1 MINSLLMLGEISNSN
16 KIAGI
21 DIAVIAAYLIG
32 IMLIGIWVGYRKN
45 ASSQQYFL
53 AGKSLGWFSIGAA
66 LFASNISTLHLV
78 GLAAAGNDSGMVIGN
93 FEWMAS
99 FCLIL
104 LGLVFAPFYFKSK
117 ISTLPEYLEK
127 RYSAQART
135 CLAVVAIFGALLI
148 HIGISLFAG
157 AQLFESF
164 LGVPI
169 IWSILI
175 ISGVTVVYTVLG
187 GLKAVVVTET
197 IQTFLLLGGAIL
209 IVVLGIQFLP
219 ECGIENYEQFKAKLK
234 PDQMNMV
241 QSIRDNNGH
250 LRGFSWLAVLLGYP
264 ILGIWYWCSDQT
276 IVQRVLGAKDLRA
289 AQNGPLFAGFLKI
302 LPVFLM
308 VFPGVIGYM
317 MFSSNQIN
325 IPLKAEVRDKAIPF
339 LMTNDAIQI
348 ADADDGKKLMKLG
361 TEEVLIKKD
370 DDKWVVA
377 DITDLADN
385 NGSSE
390 RVKMTHFP
398 EKFRKASVAA
408 LLDNQKYENED
419 NMLDYNKTLPVMIKK
434 LIPSGYGIV
443 GLLAAGM
450 LAALMSTIAA
460 ALNSC
465 STLISVDIVK
475 RFNPDTSDAKQ
486 VLIGRISAGVV
497 MVLAILWST
506 QGDQFGTIFEAINKI
521 PMIFA
526 PAVTTVFLMGIFWR
540 RGTNKAALATFAIG
554 CAMGVVYF
562 VMDMQSVGMA
572 ILDAPKEGFAGL
584 VTDPVQGLG
593 IPFMLAGPIL
603 FAVCMVI
610 YIAVS
615 LSTEKPDPKTIEDV
629 CWDHPLAAIT
639 QGKVTGIGDPRVITG
654 ILLAIMVVLYL
665 WLS

>member
-1 MINSLLMLGEISNSN
+1 MVDGIQIIGAIS
-16 KIAGI
+16 KLDTAIIIAYLAGI
-21 DIAVIAAYLIG
+21 TLIG
-32 IMLIGIWVGYRKN
+32 VWVGYRKH

-78 GLAAAGNDSGMVIGN
+78 GLAASGNEMGMVIGN

-99 FCLIL
+99 FCLIV

-127 RYSAQART
+127 RYSTHART

-157 AQLFESF
+157 AKLFESF
-164 LGVPI
+164 LGVPAIYSI
-169 IWSILI
+169 II
-175 ISGVTVVYTVLG
+175 ISVVTVIYTVLG

-197 IQTFLLLGGAIL
+197 IQTFLLIGGAVML
-209 IVVLGIQFLP
+209 VAFGIYHLNSD
-219 ECGIENYEQFKAKLK
+219 CDIHNYADFKEQIK
-234 PDQMNMV
+234 PDQMNMIH
-241 QSIRDNNGH
+241 SIKDAKGH
-250 LRGFSWLAVLLGYP
+250 LNPFSWLAILLGYP

-276 IVQRVLGAKDLRA
+276 IVQRVLGAKGLRD

-308 VFPGVIGYM
+308 VFPGVIGYL
-317 MFSSNQIN
+317 MFKNGTIT
-325 IPLKAEVRDKAIPF
+325 IPF
-339 LMTNDAIQI
+339 
-348 ADADDGKKLMKLG
+348 KEG
-361 TEEVLIKKD
+361 T
-370 DDKWVVA
+370 
-377 DITDLADN
+377 TD
-385 NGSSE
+385 
-390 RVKMTHFP
+390 
-398 EKFRKASVAA
+398 
-408 LLDNQKYENED
+408 
-419 NMLDYNKTLPVMIKK
+419 LDYNMTLPLMINR
-434 LIPSGYGIV
+434 LIPNGFK

-465 STLISVDIVK
+465 ATLISVDIVK
-475 RFNPDTSDAKQ
+475 RLKPDTSDSDQ
-486 VLIGRISAGVV
+486 VRIGRISAGIV

-526 PAVTTVFLMGIFWR
+526 PAVTTVFLMGVFWR

-554 CAMGVVYF
+554 CAAGLVYF
-562 VMDMQSVGMA
+562 VMDMPVVGKA
-572 ILDAPKEGFAGL
+572 LLESPHEKFAGL
-584 VTDPVQGLG
+584 VTDPVQGIG

-603 FAVCMVI
+603 FAMCMVV

-615 LSTEKPDPKTIEDV
+615 LSTTAPDPETLKDV

-639 QGKVTGIGDPRVITG
+639 QGKITGIGDPRVITG
-654 ILLAIMVVLYL
+654 ILLVVMIILYL
-665 WLS
+665 IFS

>member
-1 MINSLLMLGEISNSN
+1 MVDGIQIIGAIS
-16 KIAGI
+16 KLDTAIIIAYLAGI
-21 DIAVIAAYLIG
+21 TLIG
-32 IMLIGIWVGYRKN
+32 VWVGYRKH

-78 GLAAAGNDSGMVIGN
+78 GLAASGNEMGMVIGN

-99 FCLIL
+99 FCLIV

-127 RYSAQART
+127 RYSTQART

-157 AQLFESF
+157 AKLFESF
-164 LGVPI
+164 LGVPAIYSI
-169 IWSILI
+169 II
-175 ISGVTVVYTVLG
+175 ISVVTVIYTVLG

-197 IQTFLLLGGAIL
+197 IQTFLLIGGAVML
-209 IVVLGIQFLP
+209 VAFGIYHLNSD
-219 ECGIENYEQFKAKLK
+219 CGIHNYADFKEQIK
-234 PDQMNMV
+234 PDQMNMIH
-241 QSIRDNNGH
+241 SIKDAEGH
-250 LRGFSWLAVLLGYP
+250 LNPFSWLAILLGYP

-276 IVQRVLGAKDLRA
+276 IVQRVLGAKGLRD

-308 VFPGVIGYM
+308 VFPGVIGYL
-317 MFSSNQIN
+317 MFKNGTIT
-325 IPLKAEVRDKAIPF
+325 IPF
-339 LMTNDAIQI
+339 
-348 ADADDGKKLMKLG
+348 KEG
-361 TEEVLIKKD
+361 T
-370 DDKWVVA
+370 
-377 DITDLADN
+377 TD
-385 NGSSE
+385 
-390 RVKMTHFP
+390 
-398 EKFRKASVAA
+398 
-408 LLDNQKYENED
+408 
-419 NMLDYNKTLPVMIKK
+419 LDYNMTLPLMINK
-434 LIPSGYGIV
+434 LIPNGFK

-465 STLISVDIVK
+465 ATLISVDIVK
-475 RFNPDTSDAKQ
+475 RLKPDTSDSDQ
-486 VLIGRISAGVV
+486 VRIGRISAGIV

-526 PAVTTVFLMGIFWR
+526 PAVTTVFLMGVFWR

-554 CAMGVVYF
+554 CAAGLVYF
-562 VMDMQSVGMA
+562 VMDMPVVGKA
-572 ILDAPKEGFAGL
+572 LLESPHEKFAGL
-584 VTDPVQGLG
+584 VTDPVQGIG

-603 FAVCMVI
+603 FAMCMVV

-615 LSTEKPDPKTIEDV
+615 LSTTRPDPETLKDV

-639 QGKVTGIGDPRVITG
+639 QGKITGIGDPRVITG
-654 ILLAIMVVLYL
+654 ILLVVMIILYL
-665 WLS
+665 LFS